1 MIDIVEKLDKET
13 AKRIKQY
20 PHPNNRASECGHPC
34 IRFLVLSRLCSEKKA
49 LHDIGLQRIFDEGNL
64 HERAMLREIEEAGFE
79 LVEQQRGFEW
89 RKYQLSGRIDA
100 KIRLNG
106 KLVPLEIKSCS
117 PNIFP
122 SIKDST
128 TEEMINSKHVWV
140 RRYPGQ
146 ILSYMMMDN
155 KDEGIIIFKNKTTGE
170 KCQKNF
176 KLDYDYMETII
187 QKLEVVN
194 EYVAKNE
201 LPEVEVSEEC
211 NSCGFAK
218 TVCFPDKDYG
228 PGFVILSD
236 KEKEEMLN
244 RREELKESVSEYN
257 SLDKKLKAHF
267 KGQNTICGEFK
278 IESKEIERKGY
289 AVEPGSYIKVTIERL

>member
-79 LVEQQRGFEW
+79 LVEQQRTFEW
-89 RKYQLSGRIDA
+89 RKFQLSGRIDA

-106 KLVPLEIKSCS
+106 KLIPLEIKSCS

-128 TEEMINSKHVWV
+128 TEEMIHSRYIWI

-146 ILSYMMMDN
+146 IMTYMLMDN
-155 KDEGIIIFKNKTTGE
+155 RDEGIIIFKNKTTGE

-176 KLDYDYMETII
+176 KLDYEYVESILR
-187 QKLEVVN
+187 KLEIVN
-194 EYVAKNE
+194 KYVEKKE
-201 LPEVEVSEEC
+201 IPKVEMCEEC
-211 NSCGFAK
+211 KGCGFQK
-218 TVCFPDKDYG
+218 TMCFPDCDYG
-228 PGFVILSD
+228 PGFAFLSD
-236 KEKEEMLN
+236 KEAEEKLE
-244 RREELKESVSEYN
+244 RRESLKPSHAEYN
-257 SLDKKLKAHF
+257 QLDKLLKGHF
-267 KGQNTICGEFK
+267 RGENVVVGNFK
-278 IESKEIERKGY
+278 IETKVHTNRTEVVIEK
-289 AVEPGSYIKVTIERL
+289 L